1 MDRFLKKITEKDW
14 DRMSNSD
21 CKDPVVSLSSLRSQV
36 SPAADTPRVQ
46 LSAKLR
52 AYKKDG
58 VFHGAVTGAKADLM
72 QRSVSAHA
80 WRCIIR
86 EGLISS
92 GCFSVSGVV
101 SVRARHPALS

>member
-14 DRMSNSD
+14 DRMYNSD
-21 CKDPVVSLSSLRSQV
+21 CKDPVVSLSSRRSQHLQLTV
-36 SPAADTPRVQ
+36 VQ

-86 EGLISS
+86 EGLISWVLS
-92 GCFSVSGVV
+92 LSL
-101 SVRARHPALS
+101 HPALS